1 MAVSMKQVTTAL
13 SAEETDYPEA
23 AKLGVGAIP
32 HLRKLV
38 AGDDTMMASKAAYLA
53 GLIDAE
59 GSGAILAQAAKSDQ
73 AVVRV
78 AAANSLANLSNA
90 DATLF
95 EGLLSDPDVGVRKA
109 TVRSVGSAGRADLKP
124 LVEQLAS
131 GDTADSIRELAATTA
146 KKLR

>member
-1 MAVSMKQVTTAL
+1 MAVSMKQVMAAL
-13 SAEETDYPEA
+13 SAEETDYAEA

-32 HLRKLV
+32 HLRELV

-59 GSGAILAQAAKSDQ
+59 GSGEILAQAAQSDQ

>member
-1 MAVSMKQVTTAL
+1 MAVSMKQVMAAL
-13 SAEETDYPEA
+13 SSEETDYAEA

-32 HLRKLV
+32 HLRELV

-59 GSGAILAQAAKSDQ
+59 GSGEILAQAAQSDQ

-124 LVEQLAS
+124 LIEQLAS

-146 KKLR
+146 KNLR